1 MKPTARGALVSGL
14 IASLATGCGE
24 APAPAPANQAV
35 AWVGPDTLYVEQLGR
50 LLVLAQPFPLETG
63 AAVDLARHW
72 QLATVLARDPS
83 IGRAAA
89 TAAPAHDAALAA
101 FVAARLPEDAADDAR
116 SVYRAGDLRLIAHVL
131 RRADRS
137 ARVEERTIQRRAADA
152 VLADLRSSGDWSAA
166 NRRNEDDAARAAGG
180 VIGLFARGELP
191 PPLDS
196 IAFALPPGGFSEVIA
211 TDAGFHV
218 LHRPA
223 WEQAGDEFALRLHS
237 RRADEH
243 ERQLAAE
250 AAIRRKA
257 GLAPVALLRIREL
270 ATDPWSGLTAT
281 DPVGSFDG
289 GSLTGGDLAAA
300 LAALAWDS
308 RRALLEAAAPERE
321 AFAGR
326 ALVRAA
332 LRADALDAGVAGD
345 DVAYREDLM
354 AQLDSIARHLAA
366 SGEPAVAVDRY
377 MGRLAARHVPLVM
390 PSPRLWASMFSTVQ
404 AGFRV
409 DAIGAAI
416 DRARVLL
423 EAGGQTAVN
432 P

>member
-1 MKPTARGALVSGL
+1 MRATPHGTLVSVL
-14 IASLATGCGE
+14 VATLAAGCGD
-24 APAPAPANQAV
+24 APAGSPAPQVV
-35 AWVGPDTLYVEQLGR
+35 AWVGTDTLYVEQLGR
-50 LLVLAQPFPLETG
+50 LLVLAQPFPLEVG

-83 IGRAAA
+83 VARSAASS
-89 TAAPAHDAALAA
+89 TPAHDAALEA
-101 FVAARLPEDAADDAR
+101 FVAARLPDGEAADAR
-116 SVYRAGDLRLIAHVL
+116 SAYRAGDLRLIAHVL

-137 ARVEERTIQRRAADA
+137 ARVEERTIQRRAAET
-152 VLADLRSSGDWSAA
+152 LLHDLRSGGDWAAA
-166 NRRNEDDAARAAGG
+166 NRRNEDDAAREAGG
-180 VIGLFARGELP
+180 IIGLFARGELP
-191 PPLDS
+191 PALDS
-196 IAFALPPGGFSEVIA
+196 AAFALPPGGYSEVIS
-211 TDAGFHV
+211 TDAGFHI

-223 WEQAGDEFALRLHS
+223 YIQVDDEFARRLGT
-237 RRADEH
+237 RRADEQ

-250 AAIRRKA
+250 AAVRRNA

-270 ATDPWSGLTAT
+270 ATDPWSGLAAT
-281 DPVGSFDG
+281 DPVGSFDR
-289 GSLTGGDLAAA
+289 GSLTGGDLAVA

-308 RRALLEAAAPERE
+308 RRALMEAPPPERE

-332 LRADALDAGVAGD
+332 LREDALDAGVSGD
-345 DVAYREDLM
+345 DVAYRARLL
-354 AQLDSIARHLAA
+354 AQLDSIARHLGA
-366 SGEPAVAVDRY
+366 SRDPALAVDRY

-390 PSPRLWASMFSTVQ
+390 PSPRLWSSIFATVQ

-409 DAIGAAI
+409 DAVDAAI

-423 EAGGQTAVN
+423 LAGGQTMMN